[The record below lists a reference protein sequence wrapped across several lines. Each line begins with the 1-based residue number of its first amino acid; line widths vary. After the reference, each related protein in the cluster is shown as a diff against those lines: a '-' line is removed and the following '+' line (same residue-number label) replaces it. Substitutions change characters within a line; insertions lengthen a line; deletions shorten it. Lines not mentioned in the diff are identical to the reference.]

1 MVAVVASAAD
11 YQCQKWTWEAWSDDD
26 DDAPEVMAVAEA
38 GAWEAPKEVMV
49 AMEEEVAVVS
59 FSAVDSHADAFRPWD
74 PWNVCYSDVTFET
87 FAVACSLSS
96 CCP

>member
-11 YQCQKWTWEAWSDDD
+11 YQCQKWTWEAWSDD

-49 AMEEEVAVVS
+49 AMEEVAVVS
-59 FSAVDSHADAFRPWD
+59 FSAVD
-74 PWNVCYSDVTFET
+74 
-87 FAVACSLSS
+87 
-96 CCP
+96 